1 MTLTLRML
9 IAVVGLA
16 LSVAAPALSLGGGD
30 SPFGGGDDRLPNVD
44 EAIQVVPDADWDRQ
58 QLLVSFSMLDRVYL
72 YRHRLDFTLRDAN
85 GNLLDDFDD
94 LELPPGE
101 AKTDEIYGDVNVFF
115 GQLDVRLPLDSVP
128 LADTELEVAD
138 VEDLQN
144 PEAGAPPVSST
155 AWRRA
160 PSC

>member
-94 LELPPGE
+94 LELPPG
-101 AKTDEIYGDVNVFF
+101 
-115 GQLDVRLPLDSVP
+115 
-128 LADTELEVAD
+128 
-138 VEDLQN
+138 
-144 PEAGAPPVSST
+144 
-155 AWRRA
+155 
-160 PSC
+160 

>member
-94 LELPPGE
+94 LELPAGE

-115 GQLDVRLPLDSVP
+115 GQLDVRLPLGSVP
-128 LADTELEVAD
+128 LADTELEVQYQGCI
-138 VEDLQN
+138 EDL
-144 PEAGAPPVSST
+144 SLIHI
-155 AWRRA
+155 
-160 PSC
+160 